1 MDLSISLSPDGR
13 HILSEQ
19 LVEPFS
25 YIVGYTSFG
34 RDLKV
39 LDLDGRIVSM
49 VRQVPLHEPAGRD
62 NRPDADLPRE
72 VTWRPNG
79 RGLSWLDR
87 APNHT
92 VEEGETTD
100 PESQDRV
107 MTVEAP
113 FVVAEAQV
121 LAETEGRFSDLR
133 FSADGSKFFLEDL
146 KDGERRILAYNLS
159 TGSPVETE
167 LARYD
172 PDEVI
177 ALPGELL
184 TRQDVNG
191 ITSTVTSSDG
201 TSVYL
206 SLIHI

>member
-1 MDLSISLSPDGR
+1 M
-13 HILSEQ
+13 
-19 LVEPFS
+19 
-25 YIVGYTSFG
+25 
-34 RDLKV
+34 
-39 LDLDGRIVSM
+39 
-49 VRQVPLHEPAGRD
+49 
-62 NRPDADLPRE
+62 
-72 VTWRPNG
+72 
-79 RGLSWLDR
+79 
-87 APNHT
+87 
-92 VEEGETTD
+92 
-100 PESQDRV
+100 
-107 MTVEAP
+107 
-113 FVVAEAQV
+113 
-121 LAETEGRFSDLR
+121 LAESEGRFSDLR

-177 ALPGELL
+177 ALPGDLL

-206 SLIHI
+206 RGLGFREQFTPQPFIDRVDITTGATIRIFEGTDNAFDQPKAREFHIC